1 MFDFSQWPSCSTT
14 PSCPRYWPS
23 SCRAR
28 SSLTSTWTW
37 VCIYQL
43 STSNINFV
51 KQLLI
56 LNIPITQC
64 PFPAFFLLV
73 TSLYCIKFSNYF
85 TLTIKNLLNQTLSY
99 RILVLKWWIL
109 GFCTCICPIYQTA
122 YREWLGVLCRG
133 LVNLG
138 LVTPYPRLASVF
150 HEKIGSIQMFDSG
163 TTHLPSEHMEG

>member
-1 MFDFSQWPSCSTT
+1 MNLFDLYFT
-14 PSCPRYWPS
+14 
-23 SCRAR
+23 
-28 SSLTSTWTW
+28 
-37 VCIYQL
+37 CIYIYNHIWWGWQGGATGIYESKEPGL
-43 STSNINFV
+43 
-51 KQLLI
+51 
-56 LNIPITQC
+56 TQC
-64 PFPAFFLLV
+64 HFPAFFLLV

-150 HEKIGSIQMFDSG
+150 HEITVNLTKC
-163 TTHLPSEHMEG
+163 LA